1 MDLHQ
6 YSGEERE
13 RMRQEKEKRRREA
26 EERSTE
32 ALRCVTCHLSQT
44 SVQLLPKLACWHC
57 VMARATGKAMQVG

>member
-1 MDLHQ
+1 MCMDLHQ

-32 ALRCVTCHLSQT
+32 RFEMVS
-44 SVQLLPKLACWHC
+44 LAICPRPVFNCCPSLH
-57 VMARATGKAMQVG
+57 VGIV